1 MNTNEHN
8 TEENKKTVYH
18 EKDDQSENQ
27 TSGETS
33 SASDLDR
40 SAFTRHP
47 ERKNK
52 PLGSSHEP
60 GTTPGSE

>member
-18 EKDDQSENQ
+18 EKDDHSENQ

-33 SASDLDR
+33 SAPDLDR

-60 GTTPGSE
+60 GTMPGSE